1 MPAMTEHWKLVRNN
15 DLPSRILSVQYRI
28 TVLPAP
34 KLDDPAS
41 AGQTKQRFLSRSID
55 ADKIAGLQD
64 HADAINIFN
73 VSNGNGL
80 DLHPIAMGSSGGI
93 ASSQHRGNRGFA
105 RRCQTKVEPMDPGVQ
120 QIPFVTLNLD

>member
-1 MPAMTEHWKLVRNN
+1 MPSVSKHRKLIRNN
-15 DLPSRILSVQYRI
+15 NLADRISSVQYRI
-28 TVLPAP
+28 TILPAP
-34 KLDDPAS
+34 KLDDPGS

-64 HADAINIFN
+64 HADAVNIFN

-80 DLHPIAMGSSGGI
+80 DLHPIAIGTRGGI
-93 ASSQHRGNRGFA
+93 ASSQHRGNLGFA
-105 RRCQTKVEPMDPGVQ
+105 GRCQTKVEPMDPGVQ